1 MLLAKL
7 LNIVC
12 ECFFIFWPRSE
23 KSRKFFVIFVVVF
36 FRFQS
41 LRRSRVIIFFH
52 LSFHHCFRAVLGWNM
67 SNTRAGL
74 FFLHSAFSEVP
85 RRTNGPSASIFLI
98 FIPCSYFLIIIF
110 YFWRFLWTLFFFFIS
125 SFSPPLSLGGGLTFE
140 REHLSFS
147 LSLWVTRRPAQ
158 WCLFHPSFHHHG
170 CWMRLYLL
178 SVVWRSEF

>member
-1 MLLAKL
+1 MWILDVFHLGH
-7 LNIVC
+7 
-12 ECFFIFWPRSE
+12 FWPRSE

-110 YFWRFLWTLFFFFIS
+110 YFWRFLSTLFFFFILPS
-125 SFSPPLSLGGGLTFE
+125 LLLS
-140 REHLSFS
+140 HLSVSFFLS

-158 WCLFHPSFHHHG
+158 WCLVHPSFHHHC